1 MRDSNVDQSNIS
13 NVRNRK
19 IESSFQRNFSN
30 YRQASPKNN
39 NYRSSFNEGNELDTI
54 LLKDPYVA
62 NSFRKS
68 TDESSSFD
76 RNFIT
81 IKRKRVLMLGA
92 PGVGKSAVVL
102 RFKDDIFRSDYIP
115 TLQESCKKEF
125 MFNNERIE
133 LEIFDLEGQNEF
145 TLFTMNKF
153 AHNINGYILSFS
165 VENMY
170 SFKMI
175 ETINFKLNALVGD
188 KIPKVLVANKSDLE
202 NKRIISY
209 DQGKALAKEINAI
222 YIECSARNGD
232 NIQNLFYNILVEI
245 NKSESNIDIKNFACN
260 WLIKH
265 VLKNFVLHCILNYI
279 LLIIQ
284 IVRNIL
290 LVYKFVINS
299 FSSILCP
306 IRCR

>member
-19 IESSFQRNFSN
+19 IENSFQRNFSN
-30 YRQASPKNN
+30 YRQVSSKNN
-39 NYRSSFNEGNELDTI
+39 GFKSSFNDGNELDTI
-54 LLKDPYVA
+54 LLKDPYIA

-68 TDESSSFD
+68 TDESSSYD
-76 RNFIT
+76 RNYVP
-81 IKRKRVLMLGA
+81 IKRKKVLMLGA

-153 AHNINGYILSFS
+153 AHNINGYILSYS

-188 KIPKVLVANKSDLE
+188 HVPKVLVANKSDLE
-202 NKRIISY
+202 NKRIISIE
-209 DQGKALAKEINAI
+209 QGKALAKEINATF
-222 YIECSARNGD
+222 IECSARSGD
-232 NIQNLFYNILVEI
+232 NIHNLFYTILVEI
-245 NKSESNIDIKNFACN
+245 NKSESNIDLKNFRCN
-260 WLIKH
+260 CLIKH
-265 VLKNFVLHCILNYI
+265 VLKNFVLHCIINY
-279 LLIIQ
+279 LLLFIQ
-284 IVRNIL
+284 IVRF
-290 LVYKFVINS
+290 Y
-299 FSSILCP
+299 
-306 IRCR
+306 